1 LLVTSF
7 AMAKLGDLERMKWG
21 FECLQRILPQVRG
34 AKLSCR
40 AIKMMKDLQTF
51 FIRTIITIVW
61 FKKL

>member
-1 LLVTSF
+1 
-7 AMAKLGDLERMKWG
+7 MAKLGDLERMKWG
-21 FECLQRILPQVRG
+21 FECLQRILPQVHG

-40 AIKMMKDLQTF
+40 AIKVMKDLQTF